1 MKKGYLAWAL
11 ALVFIIGSG
20 FSGNRQHASPNHI
33 LQQGDVANIL
43 QSIPS
48 PLEVSSLIKEVG
60 GKYDPNHLNPTKS
73 VENYTMTYKKALNLG
88 IYSTDL
94 GYANLYDQRQDILNY
109 LDAVKGL
116 ADGLGIGQFFDYEQ
130 IKKLANSSNNIP
142 ELLKVTQ
149 QNFEKIT
156 DHLATNRRESV
167 SVLIL
172 AGGWVEAL
180 YLTTLVYESTKD
192 ARLKEKIG
200 EQKIAL
206 EQIRKVM
213 NLYSDKPNF
222 KGIIRDLEQ
231 LSLVYKK
238 VNITTKDGKP
248 VVSENGGV
256 LTIEDGTITDVEI
269 SDNDLATISS
279 LARGI
284 RDKMI
289 K

>member
-1 MKKGYLAWAL
+1 MKKGYLVWML
-11 ALVFIIGSG
+11 VMVFIIASG
-20 FSGNRQHASPNHI
+20 FTGNRQHASPKNAP
-33 LQQGDVANIL
+33 QSDDVANIL

-48 PLEVSSLIKEVG
+48 PLEISSLIKEVG
-60 GKYDPNHLNPTKS
+60 GKYDPSHLNNPKFVS
-73 VENYTMTYKKALNLG
+73 NYTMTYKKALNLG
-88 IYSTDL
+88 IFSTDL
-94 GYANLYDQRQDILNY
+94 GYANLYDQRQDILDY
-109 LDAVKGL
+109 LDAVKSL
-116 ADGLGIGQFFDYEQ
+116 SDGLGIGQFFDYEQ

-149 QNFEKIT
+149 QNFENIT
-156 DHLATNRRESV
+156 QHLASNRRESV

-180 YLTTLVYESTKD
+180 YLTTLVYEKTKD
-192 ARLKEKIG
+192 SRLKEKIG

-222 KGIIRDLEQ
+222 KNIIRDLEQ
-231 LSLVYKK
+231 LSNVYQK
-238 VNITTKDGKP
+238 VRIITKDGKTA
-248 VVSENGGV
+248 VRESEGEIIVSNETV
-256 LTIEDGTITDVEI
+256 SSVQI
-269 SDNDLATISS
+269 SDGDLANISS

>member
-1 MKKGYLAWAL
+1 MKKGFLASAL
-11 ALVFIIGSG
+11 ALVFIIGSS

-33 LQQGDVANIL
+33 TQSDDVSNIL

-48 PLEVSSLIKEVG
+48 PLEISSLIKEVG
-60 GKYDPNHLNPTKS
+60 GKYDQSHLNDPKFVS
-73 VENYTMTYKKALNLG
+73 NYTMSHKKALNLG

-156 DHLATNRRESV
+156 RHLATNRRESV

-172 AGGWVEAL
+172 TGGWIEAL
-180 YLTTLVYESTKD
+180 YLTTLVYENTKD
-192 ARLKEKIG
+192 ARLKDKIG

-222 KGIIRDLEQ
+222 KGIMRDLEQ

-238 VNITTKDGKP
+238 VKITAKDGKS
-248 VVSENGGV
+248 VFS
-256 LTIEDGTITDVEI
+256 EDGNEITFTGGEVTNVEI
-269 SDNDLATISS
+269 SDSDLATISS

>member
-1 MKKGYLAWAL
+1 MKKGYLAWML

-20 FSGNRQHASPNHI
+20 FSGNRQYASPNHI
-33 LQQGDVANIL
+33 TQSGDVANIL

-48 PLEVSSLIKEVG
+48 PLEISSLIKKVG
-60 GKYDPNHLNPTKS
+60 GKYDQSHLNNPKFVS
-73 VENYTMTYKKALNLG
+73 NYTMSHKKALNLG
-88 IYSTDL
+88 IFSTDL

-109 LDAVKGL
+109 LDAVKSL
-116 ADGLGIGQFFDYEQ
+116 ANGLGIGQFFDYEQ

-156 DHLATNRRESV
+156 RHLETSRRESV

-172 AGGWVEAL
+172 TGSWIEAL

-192 ARLKEKIG
+192 TRLKEKIG
-200 EQKIAL
+200 EQKITL
-206 EQIRKVM
+206 EQIRKVI

-222 KGIIRDLEQ
+222 RGIIRDLEQ

-238 VNITTKDGKP
+238 VSITKKDGKP
-248 VVSENGGV
+248 VFKQNGGEIV
-256 LTIEDGTITDVEI
+256 FTGGERTNVQI
-269 SDNDLATISS
+269 SDGDLATISS